1 MGYSDTFGFDE
12 AAYAK
17 QITNEKDYPTYALKQ
32 NEIVKHRQHVS
43 AGASTGAGIGL
54 IPFTMGLSLL
64 GSAYGARRL
73 YIANKKLELIQAE
86 LTRRE
91 VALHTPTKRDF
102 FIPFGVSMATLGL
115 GAGADAVA
123 AHATSQLATHA
134 IADHGSR
141 AVADVLQSPASVCHG
156 VADGVSL
163 QLHEIGQVFAGGLD
177 HAMATTNLA
186 SSYIVAGAPYVLPGE
201 LVGMAAG
208 MSAASVAETKFAKW
222 ASGRLALRVVDGC
235 LPKRSQAFA
244 YGQPPQNCKRI
255 LYSNNIICEHCRGPI
270 DREIESFYRKSP
282 LCLCPLKSH
291 ADRRTDCCEGHSAS
305 GKTVYDDYDAC
316 RFCIETLHKGCQN
329 AKKHVLFKLMPAG
342 RSISCA
348 RLTGITTK
356 FKLTA
361 LVCSY
366 CRGTISEDDYYRE
379 LLCAKLVAN
388 LKLTVLMIAVSARTT
403 ISTCAKHVTRKEKG
417 VLIEPTDS

>member
-1 MGYSDTFGFDE
+1 MGLNDTFGFDE
-12 AAYAK
+12 AAYAR
-17 QITNEKDYPTYALKQ
+17 QISNEEKYPTYSLKE

-43 AGASTGAGIGL
+43 AGASTGVGIGL

-91 VALHTPTKRDF
+91 VALHNPTKRDF

-115 GAGADAVA
+115 GAGADVVA
-123 AHATSQLATHA
+123 AHATSQIATHA

-141 AVADVLQSPASVCHG
+141 AVADVLQSPASMCHG

-163 QLHEIGQVFAGGLD
+163 QLHEVGQVFAGGLD
-177 HAMATTNLA
+177 HAIAVTNLA

-222 ASGRLALRVVDGC
+222 ASGKIALRVVDGC

-244 YGQPPQNCKRI
+244 YGQPPQNCQRR
-255 LYSNNIICEHCRGPI
+255 LYSNNIICEHCMDPI
-270 DREIESFYRKSP
+270 DRETETFYRKIQFV
-282 LCLCPLKSH
+282 
-291 ADRRTDCCEGHSAS
+291 SAS
-305 GKTVYDDYDAC
+305 LVTMLIEEQTAVKAILLQTRLCMMTMTPVNFVLKTFTRAVKIPESTC
-316 RFCIETLHKGCQN
+316 
-329 AKKHVLFKLMPAG
+329 
-342 RSISCA
+342 
-348 RLTGITTK
+348 
-356 FKLTA
+356 
-361 LVCSY
+361 CSKY
-366 CRGTISEDDYYRE
+366 CPP
-379 LLCAKLVAN
+379 AKLFPA
-388 LKLTVLMIAVSARTT
+388 L
-403 ISTCAKHVTRKEKG
+403 G
-417 VLIEPTDS
+417 